1 MISFP
6 IIFQVMLVLQVLL
19 STDVLNFNFHVLLYA
34 DACKIPPL
42 KSLVILF
49 LWVHPLSP
57 FHHPSCAVAS
67 QFGLGWSGM
76 VSAALGQLVALILGA
91 CGVWC
96 AKFVIYQ

>member
-1 MISFP
+1 MLSFP
-6 IIFQVMLVLQVLL
+6 ITFQVMLVLQVLL

-34 DACKIPPL
+34 DACKISPL
-42 KSLVILF
+42 ESFMIHT

-91 CGVWC
+91 CGV
-96 AKFVIYQ
+96 

>member
-1 MISFP
+1 MLSFP
-6 IIFQVMLVLQVLL
+6 ITFQVMLVLQVLL

-34 DACKIPPL
+34 DACKISPL
-42 KSLVILF
+42 ESFMIHT

-91 CGVWC
+91 CGVWG